1 MLPWQ
6 EVMTDMSVISIP
18 TRTDFRGVNTREA
31 AIFRGPQG
39 WSEFSPF
46 VEYQAKEATPWLSAA
61 LEAAYKPWPK
71 SYRNKIAINAT
82 LPRVNPD
89 RVPEILARFPGAS
102 TIKIKVNDF
111 QNDSYLVE
119 SALDFNPEAKIRLDV
134 NGGWS
139 LEEARLNL
147 YDYNLRF
154 GNVFEYIEQP
164 CLELSDLAKLK
175 AEIPMKIALDE
186 SIRKALASDFSEFE
200 KFGDIAIIK
209 WQPSGGFVNAQKLIS
224 KIGLPVIISSAL
236 ETSVGISHGLALAAA
251 QPELNFACGLGTVSL
266 LTEDVVTEPAVLV
279 DGFLEVRSCSPDLDK
294 LSKLVAPADRK
305 LWWEDRITEIWNSQ
319 SEEWKSRWVS

>member
-1 MLPWQ
+1 MFSWQ
-6 EVMTDMSVISIP
+6 EVMTDISVISIP

-31 AIFRGPQG
+31 VIFRGAHG

-46 VEYQAKEATPWLSAA
+46 VEYQSSEATAWLTAA
-61 LEAAYKPWPK
+61 LEAACNPWPK
-71 SYRNKIAINAT
+71 GYRNKIAVNAT
-82 LPRVNPD
+82 LPRVNPE
-89 RVPEILARFPGAS
+89 RVPEILARFPGANS
-102 TIKIKVNDF
+102 IKIKVNDF
-111 QNDSYLVE
+111 EQDSYLVE
-119 SALDFNPEAKIRLDV
+119 AALEFNPDAKIRLDV

-139 LEEARLNL
+139 LEAALLNL
-147 YDYNLRF
+147 YDYDLRF

-164 CLELSDLAKLK
+164 CSDLDDLAKLK

-200 KFGDIAIIK
+200 RFGDIAIIK
-209 WQPSGGFVNAQKLIS
+209 WQPSGGFTNSQKLIT
-224 KIGLPVIISSAL
+224 KIGLPVVISSAL

-266 LTEDVVTEPAVLV
+266 LTEDVLLEPTVLV
-279 DGFLEVRSCSPDLDK
+279 DGFLEVRASVPDLDK
-294 LSKLVAPADRK
+294 LAKLAAPVDRK

-319 SEEWKSRWVS
+319 NDEWKSRWVS

>member
-6 EVMTDMSVISIP
+6 EVITDLSVISIT

-31 AIFRGPQG
+31 VIFRGTQG

-46 VEYQAKEATPWLSAA
+46 VEYQANEATAWLTAA

-71 SYRNKIAINAT
+71 NYRNKIAINAT

-89 RVPEILARFPGAS
+89 RVPEILARFPGAN

-111 QNDSYLVE
+111 EEDSYLVE
-119 SALDFNPEAKIRLDV
+119 AALEFNPDAKIRLDV
-134 NGGWS
+134 NAGWT
-139 LEEARLNL
+139 LEEALLNL

-164 CLELSDLAKLK
+164 CVDLEDLAKLK

-186 SIRKALASDFSEFE
+186 SIRKAIASDFSDFQR
-200 KFGDIAIIK
+200 FGDIAIIK
-209 WQPSGGFVNAQKLIS
+209 WQPSGGFANAQKLIS
-224 KIGLPVIISSAL
+224 KIGLPVVISSAL
-236 ETSVGISHGLALAAA
+236 ETGIGISHGLALAAA
-251 QPELNFACGLGTVSL
+251 QPELDFACGLGTVSL
-266 LTEDVVTEPAVLV
+266 LTDDVTQAEVLN
-279 DGFLEVRSCSPDLDK
+279 DGYLEVRPRTPDLEK
-294 LSKLVAPADRK
+294 LAKLAAPGERK
-305 LWWEDRITEIWNSQ
+305 LWWQDRITEIWNNQ